1 MNLEELLIPAKKPKG
16 KWDKYVPVIKQDDTI
31 SIYLTGEIVEPAE
44 YNEACHAIANATESQ
59 TIYVYINSPGG
70 ILDSGFMLVNALTEA
85 KANTVAIVQGTVAS
99 AGTIITLACKQVIPK
114 PFSTFM
120 IHNYS
125 AGGGGYSKGH
135 ELKQRQTYMD
145 GHNVRTFNAI
155 YSGFLTPKEIKEMI
169 DGKDFWMDDI
179 EVTKRL
185 EKRAIYLAKKAT
197 A

>member
-1 MNLEELLIPAKKPKG
+1 MNLEELLTPLKKPKG
-16 KWDKYVPVIKQDDTI
+16 KWGKYVPVIKQGDTI

-44 YNEACHAIANATESQ
+44 YNEACHSIATATEGQ
-59 TIYVYINSPGG
+59 TIYLYINTPGG
-70 ILDSGFMLVNALTEA
+70 ILDSGFAIVNALTET
-85 KANTVAIVQGTVAS
+85 KAHTVAIIQGTVAS
-99 AGTIITLACKQVIPK
+99 AGTIITLACKEIIAK

-125 AGGGGYSKGH
+125 MSGGGFAKGH

-169 DGKDFWMDDI
+169 DGKDFWMDDV
-179 EVTKRL
+179 EVTKRF